1 MTEYLI
7 SFGMN
12 AMDFPE
18 EVMPEISRA
27 ARAVIKEAMAAG
39 VYVFTG
45 GLDPDEKPAVVAT
58 DGTVTEGEL
67 TEGTRA
73 EETRTVGM
81 VTDGPYPE
89 SKELIGGFTVVDVP
103 TRAEALQWAA
113 KIAAA
118 CRCAQ
123 DVRVFQPGPNS

>member
-1 MTEYLI
+1 MRGGRREAVRTRSAEMTEYLI

-18 EVMPEISRA
+18 EVMPEISKA
-27 ARAVIKEAMAAG
+27 ARAVIKEAMEAG

-45 GLDPDEKPAVVAT
+45 GLDPEEEPAVVAT
-58 DGTVTEGEL
+58 DGTVTEGML
-67 TEGTRA
+67 
-73 EETRTVGM
+73 
-81 VTDGPYPE
+81 TDGPYPE
-89 SKELIGGFTVVDVP
+89 SKELLGGFTVVDVP
-103 TRAEALQWAA
+103 TRKEALEWAA

-123 DVRVFQPGPNS
+123 DVRVFQPGPHN

>member
-27 ARAVIKEAMAAG
+27 ARAVIKEAMDAG

-45 GLDPDEKPAVVAT
+45 GLDPDEDPATVAT
-58 DGTVTEGEL
+58 DGTVTETML
-67 TEGTRA
+67 
-73 EETRTVGM
+73 
-81 VTDGPYPE
+81 TDGPYPE
-89 SKELIGGFTVVDVP
+89 SKELLGGFTIIDVP
-103 TRAEALQWAA
+103 TRKEALEWAA
-113 KIAAA
+113 KIATA
-118 CRCAQ
+118 CRCPQ